1 MSRSTGLDIFSA
13 RILNDP
19 HITSCVQTALNDWLA
34 SEHDSRYPPLCNT
47 LTTISDELSAILGT
61 MIKE

>member
-1 MSRSTGLDIFSA
+1 MGLDIFSA

-34 SEHDSRYPPLCNT
+34 SKHESGYPPLCNT
-47 LTTISDELSAILGT
+47 DSNI
-61 MIKE
+61 